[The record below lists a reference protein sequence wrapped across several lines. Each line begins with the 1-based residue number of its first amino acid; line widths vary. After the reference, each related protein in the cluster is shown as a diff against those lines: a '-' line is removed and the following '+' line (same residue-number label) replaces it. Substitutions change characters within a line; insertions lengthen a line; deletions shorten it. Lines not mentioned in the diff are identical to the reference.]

1 MTSPVRTLAL
11 ALALAWPGVARG
23 QTPSAATDATTSARA
38 PEGPATTATT
48 SAGEL
53 RLEELVRSVELRFP
67 LILAAQQERVA
78 AEADR
83 MTASGGFDP
92 SWRTTAA
99 VIPVG
104 GYPSQRI
111 DTFVEQPLP
120 WWGSSVFAGYR
131 IGRGAY
137 PVYDGK
143 LATNEYGEVRAGA
156 RLNIWRDGPI
166 DRRRA
171 NIQRAELGVD
181 AATQS
186 ADQQRIEATRV
197 ASFRYWDWVAA
208 GQRLAVA
215 RTWLD
220 LALVRDEALAR
231 RVEAGDVPAF
241 ERQEN
246 QRVILQRRAQVVS
259 TQRGLEQAAIELSL
273 FLRAQDGSA
282 LLPEPSR
289 LPRSLPEP
297 TPLDLARVRA
307 DEREAV
313 ERRPELK
320 RLDAQKEQAEVERR
334 WAENQKRPAI
344 DLVIVGSQDLGPG
357 DPKQA
362 KPVLEA
368 AVVVDIPLLNRVAS
382 GRERA
387 AAAQVSRFE
396 AQARLQR
403 DRVVADV
410 RDAASALTAA
420 EQRAAVARTELDVA
434 RKLAEQELRRFE
446 LGEGTLLLVNLREQ
460 AAVEAALR
468 QVDAVADWQKAL
480 AAYRAATAGT
490 GSAVTTSTGAS
501 GVRP

>member
-1 MTSPVRTLAL
+1 MKAFFRTLPL
-11 ALALAWPGVARG
+11 ALALAWPATSAG
-23 QTPSAATDATTSARA
+23 QTVLP
-38 PEGPATTATT
+38 GPATTATT

-53 RLEELVRSVELRFP
+53 RLDELVRSVELRFP
-67 LILAAQQERVA
+67 MILAAQQERVA

-83 MTASGGFDP
+83 LSASGGFDP

-99 VIPVG
+99 VIPLG
-104 GYPSQRI
+104 GYPSQRL

-131 IGRGAY
+131 IGRGEY

-143 LATNEYGEVRAGA
+143 LATNQYGEARAGA

-171 NIQRAELGVD
+171 NVRRAELGVD

-208 GQRLAVA
+208 GRRLAIA

-220 LALVRDEALAR
+220 LALVRDAGLVR
-231 RVEAGDVPAF
+231 RVETGDVPAF

-246 QRVILQRRAQVVS
+246 ERAILQRKAQVIS
-259 TQRGLEQAAIELSL
+259 AQRALEQAAIELSI
-273 FLRAQDGSA
+273 FLRMEDGSS

-289 LPRSLPEP
+289 LPASMPEP
-297 TPLDLARVRA
+297 SPLDVARVAA
-307 DEREAV
+307 DERAALD
-313 ERRPELK
+313 RRPEIK

-334 WAENQKRPAI
+334 WAENQQRPAI
-344 DLVIVGSQDLGPG
+344 DVVVVGSQDFGPG

-368 AVVVDIPLLNRVAS
+368 AVVVDIPLLNRVAN

-387 AAAQVSRFE
+387 ASAQVSRIE

-410 RDAASALTAA
+410 RDAASALAA
-420 EQRAAVARTELDVA
+420 SEQRATAARAELDVA
-434 RKLAEQELRRFE
+434 RKLADQELRRFE

-460 AAVEAALR
+460 AALEAALR
-468 QVDAVADWQKAL
+468 QIDAVADWQKAL
-480 AAYRAATAGT
+480 AAYRAATAGAA
-490 GSAVTTSTGAS
+490 SAI
-501 GVRP
+501 R